1 LFRPEFFPGGEIL
14 LAGSEEVRI
23 VTVRKK
29 ADDIIKPAE
38 PAGET
43 TRRKARA
50 AASASNGF
58 QWTLISI
65 TDAIRES
72 AYYLW
77 ENEGRPE
84 GRDFELWL
92 RAEKEF
98 LSRIIKKTA

>member
-1 LFRPEFFPGGEIL
+1 M
-14 LAGSEEVRI
+14 
-23 VTVRKK
+23 TVRKK
-29 ADDIIKPAE
+29 VDDIIKPAD

-50 AASASNGF
+50 AASAANGF
-58 QWTLISI
+58 QWTLASI
-65 TDAIRES
+65 ADAIRES

-98 LSRIIKKTA
+98 LSRIINPSASPAKSRKSAQG